1 MRKLTVALL
10 LVIAILLAGRFWQEL
25 NSIANAGGADPLATL
40 LNGDVNGDQILDM
53 SDAVYLLIHLFN
65 GGPEPVAFAD
75 SPEMLGRVSALE
87 SAFVGTVSA
96 YAGASDNLPSGWLL
110 CDGSEVSRDEYPR
123 LFAAIGTAHGEGDG
137 AMTFNLPDYRGMFLR
152 GVDNGAGNDPE
163 GEARSVG
170 SVQDHAVGTHGHEID
185 DPGHEHENWTSVS
198 AADSGQQ
205 SFFPQAYGGHN
216 PDTRRYNYPVDPSV
230 TGITVTT
237 PTGANV
243 STETRPLNSAV
254 NYIIKY

>member
-65 GGPEPVAFAD
+65 GGPGPVAFAD

-96 YAGASDNLPSGWLL
+96 YAGASDNLPGGWLL

-123 LFAAIGTAHGEGDG
+123 LFAAIGTAHGGEDG
-137 AMTFNLPDYRGMFLR
+137 ATTFNLPDYRGMFLR
-152 GVDNGAGNDPE
+152 GVDNGAGNDPDGE
-163 GEARSVG
+163 GRSVG
-170 SVQDHAVGTHGHEID
+170 SVQDHAVGTHGHEIE
-185 DPGHEHENWTSVS
+185 DPGHVHLLRQRGAASSAGSGGISATGRSTSFS
-198 AADSGQQ
+198 
-205 SFFPQAYGGHN
+205 
-216 PDTRRYNYPVDPSV
+216 DPAV

-237 PTGANV
+237 PTGASV
-243 STETRPLNSAV
+243 ASETRPVNSAV

>member
-10 LVIAILLAGRFWQEL
+10 FVIAILLAGRFWQEL
-25 NSIANAGGADPLATL
+25 NSIANAGGDDPISTL

-65 GGPEPVAFAD
+65 GGAEPVAFAD
-75 SPEMLGRVSALE
+75 SPEMLGRVSELE

-96 YAGASDNLPSGWLL
+96 YAGASDNLPGGWLL

-123 LFAAIGTAHGEGDG
+123 LFAAIGTAHGGGDG
-137 AMTFNLPDYRGMFLR
+137 ATTFNLPDYRGMFLR
-152 GVDNGAGNDPE
+152 GVDNGAGNDPDGQE
-163 GEARSVG
+163 RPVG
-170 SVQDHAVGTHGHEID
+170 SIQDSAIETHGHDID
-185 DPGHEHENWTSVS
+185 DPGHAHEIVIRNSS
-198 AADSGQQ
+198 ASGG
-205 SFFPQAYGGHN
+205 SGRHFHRDISN
-216 PDTRRYNYPVDPSV
+216 PPEETEPAT

-243 STETRPLNSAV
+243 STETRPVNSAV

>member
-10 LVIAILLAGRFWQEL
+10 FVIAILLAGRFWQEL
-25 NSIANAGGADPLATL
+25 NSIANAGGDDPISTL

-65 GGPEPVAFAD
+65 GGAEPVAFAD

-96 YAGASDNLPSGWLL
+96 YAGASDNLPGGWLL

-123 LFAAIGTAHGEGDG
+123 LFAAIGTAHGGG
-137 AMTFNLPDYRGMFLR
+137 ATTFNLPDYRGMFLR
-152 GVDNGAGNDPE
+152 GVDNGAERDPD
-163 GEARSVG
+163 GEDRTVG
-170 SVQDHAVGTHGHEID
+170 SIQDFAIETHGHEID
-185 DPGHEHENWTSVS
+185 DPGHDHVHLLTEGGGNPLLNQRPRWYYRAGVEMEYPGES
-198 AADSGQQ
+198 A
-205 SFFPQAYGGHN
+205 
-216 PDTRRYNYPVDPSV
+216 T

-237 PTGANV
+237 PTGVNV
-243 STETRPLNSAV
+243 ASETRPVNSAV
-254 NYIIKY
+254 NYMIKY

>member
-96 YAGASDNLPSGWLL
+96 YAGASDNLPGGWLL

-123 LFAAIGTAHGEGDG
+123 LFAAIGTAHGDG
-137 AMTFNLPDYRGMFLR
+137 ATTFNLPDYRGMFLR
-152 GVDNGAGNDPE
+152 GVDNGAGNDPD
-163 GEARSVG
+163 GEDRTIG
-170 SVQDHAVGTHGHEID
+170 SIQDSAIETHGHEID
-185 DPGHEHENWTSVS
+185 DPGHRHDNIMTWWVD
-198 AADSGQQ
+198 AAAG
-205 SFFPQAYGGHN
+205 ARVTGGHN
-216 PDTRRYNYPVDPSV
+216 YTRSSPTRNFPVEPSV
-230 TGITVTT
+230 TGITVTA

-243 STETRPLNSAV
+243 STETRPVNSAV

>member
-10 LVIAILLAGRFWQEL
+10 FVIAILLAGRFWQEL

-75 SPEMLGRVSALE
+75 SPEMLGRVSELE

-96 YAGASDNLPSGWLL
+96 YAGASDNLPGGWLL

-123 LFAAIGTAHGEGDG
+123 LFAAIGTTHGGG
-137 AMTFNLPDYRGMFLR
+137 ATTFNLPDYRGMFLR
-152 GVDNGAGNDPE
+152 GVDNGAGNDPD
-163 GEARSVG
+163 GEDRAVG
-170 SVQDHAVGTHGHEID
+170 SVQDFTIETHGHEID
-185 DPGHEHENWTSVS
+185 DPGHVHEINMARIVS
-198 AADSGQQ
+198 DPAFAR
-205 SFFPQAYGGHN
+205 PLGGRLESN
-216 PDTRRYNYPVDPSV
+216 RVPPLRAV

-243 STETRPLNSAV
+243 STETRPVNSAV
-254 NYIIKY
+254 NYMIKY

>member
-10 LVIAILLAGRFWQEL
+10 FVIAILLAGRFWQEL
-25 NSIANAGGADPLATL
+25 NSIANAGGDDPISTL

-96 YAGASDNLPSGWLL
+96 YAGASDNLPGGWLL

-123 LFAAIGTAHGEGDG
+123 LFAAIGTAHGGG
-137 AMTFNLPDYRGMFLR
+137 ATTFNLPDYRGMFLR
-152 GVDNGAGNDPE
+152 GVDNGAGNDPD
-163 GEARSVG
+163 GENRSVG
-170 SVQDHAVGTHGHEID
+170 SVQGHALGTHGHEVA
-185 DPGHEHENWTSVS
+185 DPGHDHDISWAAMTDGAGERESVGLGRAQHRSVAENQPVIDS
-198 AADSGQQ
+198 A
-205 SFFPQAYGGHN
+205 F
-216 PDTRRYNYPVDPSV
+216 TV
-230 TGITVTT
+230 ITVTT

-243 STETRPLNSAV
+243 STETRPVNSAV